1 MKPKQKELERTLN
14 IPIYQYLYGLTVQD
28 FNAYLKMNFEYV
40 IKMCIEKFLTAP
52 IISIINVHS
61 VGIMDQYFKAYLEM
75 HIEYDIISNV
85 FQLDIDTIKK
95 IF

>member
-1 MKPKQKELERTLN
+1 
-14 IPIYQYLYGLTVQD
+14 
-28 FNAYLKMNFEYV
+28 MNFEYV
-40 IKMCIEKFLTAP
+40 IKMCIEKFLTAA

-85 FQLDIDTIKK
+85 F
-95 IF
+95 